1 MRLLVVDDEV
11 DLAEAVATGLRRE
24 GHAVDVAHDGE
35 AALAA
40 VAVDEYDL
48 VLLDIT
54 MPGEHDGL
62 AVCRAIRDGAAAGP
76 MPRVLLL
83 TARDTVDDRVIGL
96 DAGADDYLV
105 KPFDLGELA
114 ARLRALIRRSGGHAA
129 STLTIGTLS
138 LDPASRMVTFRNE
151 PRTLS
156 AREFD
161 LLHVLMS
168 NAGRV
173 MSRDQLAS
181 ALYAWG
187 EEIESNAIDVHL
199 HHLRKKLSP
208 DIVQTLRGVGYLM
221 PGEIQ

>member
-1 MRLLVVDDEV
+1 MRILVVEDSTLLGDGIQ
-11 DLAEAVATGLRRE
+11 TGLRQH
-24 GHAVDVAHDGE
+24 GFTVDWVQDGVAADIAIKGE
-35 AALAA
+35 SYAA
-40 VAVDEYDL
+40 VVLDL
-48 VLLDIT
+48 GLPRRSGLDVLKGMRQSHNAT
-54 MPGEHDGL
+54 P
-62 AVCRAIRDGAAAGP
+62 
-76 MPRVLLL
+76 VLIL
-83 TARDTVDDRVIGL
+83 TARDAIEDRVSGL

-221 PGEIQ
+221 PGEIK